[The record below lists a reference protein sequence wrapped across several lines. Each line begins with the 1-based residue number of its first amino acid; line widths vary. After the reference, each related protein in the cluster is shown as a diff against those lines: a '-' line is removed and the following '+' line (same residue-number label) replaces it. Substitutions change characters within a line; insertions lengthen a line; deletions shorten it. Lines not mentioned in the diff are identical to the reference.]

1 MGAKDPAAPAVEP
14 VELPSPVATGVQEG
28 HGLMPNAVELV
39 QDTAVVLEVRL
50 GETSLSI
57 RQLLDLRDGSV
68 IELDRAVDEPVDVL
82 FNGKVIARGQL
93 VAHGDQFGVQITE
106 IRSQG

>member
-1 MGAKDPAAPAVEP
+1 MGAKDPGAPAIEP
-14 VELPSPVATGVQEG
+14 VELPNPIATGASEG
-28 HGLMPNAVELV
+28 QSLTPNAVELV
-39 QDTAVVLEVRL
+39 QDTAVILEVRL

-82 FNGKVIARGQL
+82 LNGKVIARGLL

-106 IRSQG
+106 IRSQV